1 MKKCSISILL
11 FSVLIILTITVG
23 CTRNYDYPV
32 EPVLTYKDFIYIE
45 NSNGDIEKGVLV
57 LEFTDGDGDIGLGQG
72 DTLPPYHHSG
82 DYYYN
87 FIIEM
92 YTKHDDK
99 YLPVIFPDSNY
110 TFNSRIPP
118 IVFNG
123 NSKAIKGEI
132 EYTFDMLI
140 MKPFLQSDTIR
151 INTYIVDRALHKSN
165 LVITPDIPIL

>member
-1 MKKCSISILL
+1 MLPVLLVIS
-11 FSVLIILTITVG
+11 S

-32 EPVLTYKDFIYIE
+32 EPVLKFKDFIYVE
-45 NSNGDIEKGVLV
+45 NEKGEVTKGILV
-57 LEFTDGDGDIGLGQG
+57 LEFTDGDGDIGLGQA
-72 DTLPPYHHSG
+72 DTLPPYHHTG

-87 FIIEM
+87 FMIAM

-99 YLPVIFPDSNY
+99 YLPVIFPDTTY

-132 EYTFDMLI
+132 EYTFDMKI